1 MQPWCL
7 LNQGQQLAERIE
19 GELKIRHEMIVI
31 EKIVAFR
38 EAVFR
43 NDIDSEARES
53 RGDGDRTL
61 IGIRL
66 KPAAELLD
74 YFVNVRLK
82 VANCCFGEIAVE
94 SVSSDPMYIVVNGR
108 NDRLYLV

>member
-1 MQPWCL
+1 MCDSRRYRSHDLVYPRCL

-43 NDIDSEARES
+43 NNIDSEARES
-53 RGDGDRTL
+53 CGNGDRTL

-66 KPAAELLD
+66 EPTAEFLD
-74 YFVNVRLK
+74 YFANEWLK
-82 VANCCFGEIAVE
+82 VAYRRFGEIAVE
-94 SVSSDPMYIVVNGR
+94 SVSSESV
-108 NDRLYLV
+108 